1 MKLLQKHGKGLLLD
15 LKSINN
21 MENETNKW
29 IGYLLA
35 MIVASYF
42 ITAIMWYIINVLV
55 LNK

>member
-1 MKLLQKHGKGLLLD
+1 
-15 LKSINN
+15 